1 MAMIID
7 NVYVAEGG
15 VRSAVVQHHRGSP
28 LVWLRLT
35 HEGEYLGDMPYN
47 SLREARDAGL
57 LWAREGINH
66 DLESLIHA
74 TH

>member
-15 VRSAVVQHHRGSP
+15 VRSAVVQHNVGSP
-28 LVWLRLT
+28 LVWVRLT
-35 HEGEYLGDMPYN
+35 HEGEHIGDMPYN

-66 DLESLIHA
+66 DLESLAHA
-74 TH
+74 TR